1 MCMKKE
7 KSIDKYVTLQWNRIN
22 ETNEKNK
29 RRGESDMYKGE
40 DLWKKPEI
48 QVVKKTLSNGKVIT
62 TYPDLPKNIYS
73 SFRATAE
80 RHMEK
85 VAVVDDEGRQYS
97 YKKMMEMTDDFSS
110 WLIHE
115 FGVTRRKHV
124 ALMLYNSI
132 EFCTTFLSL
141 NRIGAVVVP
150 LPTKFKMEEVH
161 ALVEKSDV
169 EFIICDE
176 KFEDYFEKYQQNLNI
191 CVVPDGKEKYGLET
205 FTSTKD
211 LSAIEEI
218 EEKATDV
225 DLALMLFTSGTTSMS
240 KGVTIRN
247 YNIMHAVESYH
258 KVLGITEED
267 KAIIPVPIYLVTGL
281 VAVFGLM
288 IHIGGT
294 VCLNRFFDA
303 KRVLED
309 INKYGITFFHASPT
323 VFTLI
328 LKERKH
334 YPELPMLR
342 MFACGSCNMPP
353 EKIKMLHEWLPKSEF
368 RTIYGLT
375 ETTSPG
381 TVFPT
386 DASSSPYIGSSGI
399 PIPGSAYKI
408 VDEEGNEVKDGEQGE
423 ILVKGSNITE
433 NYYKSKRVALEDEWL
448 HTGDIGWFNTE
459 GYLYIADRKKDMIN
473 RGGEKICSYDVENK
487 LLEMNGVED
496 AAVVG
501 IPDELYGE
509 VPAALIKLKKGTVI
523 EEAEIKAFLKSQM
536 ASYKVPQKILF
547 TEDIPLTE
555 NMKINKRKVRKM
567 FSEQLEGELNI

>member
-1 MCMKKE
+1 
-7 KSIDKYVTLQWNRIN
+7 
-22 ETNEKNK
+22 
-29 RRGESDMYKGE
+29 MYKGE

-191 CVVPDGKEKYGLET
+191 CVVPDGKEKYGLKT

-547 TEDIPLTE
+547 TENIPLTE

>member
-1 MCMKKE
+1 
-7 KSIDKYVTLQWNRIN
+7 
-22 ETNEKNK
+22 
-29 RRGESDMYKGE
+29 MYKGE

-73 SFRATAE
+73 SCRATAE

-547 TEDIPLTE
+547 TENIPLTE

>member
-1 MCMKKE
+1 
-7 KSIDKYVTLQWNRIN
+7 
-22 ETNEKNK
+22 
-29 RRGESDMYKGE
+29 MYKGE

-97 YKKMMEMTDDFSS
+97 YKKMMDLTDDFSS

-547 TEDIPLTE
+547 TENIPLTE

>member
-1 MCMKKE
+1 
-7 KSIDKYVTLQWNRIN
+7 
-22 ETNEKNK
+22 
-29 RRGESDMYKGE
+29 MYKGE

-547 TEDIPLTE
+547 TENIPLTE

-567 FSEQLEGELNI
+567 FSEQSEGELNI

>member
-1 MCMKKE
+1 
-7 KSIDKYVTLQWNRIN
+7 
-22 ETNEKNK
+22 
-29 RRGESDMYKGE
+29 MYKGE

-547 TEDIPLTE
+547 TENIPLTK

>member
-1 MCMKKE
+1 
-7 KSIDKYVTLQWNRIN
+7 
-22 ETNEKNK
+22 
-29 RRGESDMYKGE
+29 MYKGE

-48 QVVKKTLSNGKVIT
+48 HVVKKTLSNGKVIT

-73 SFRATAE
+73 SFRAAAE

-97 YKKMMEMTDDFSS
+97 YKKMMKMVDEFSS
-110 WLIHE
+110 WLVHE
-115 FGVTRRKHV
+115 LGVTRGKHV

-132 EFCTTFLSL
+132 EFCTTFLAL
-141 NRIGAVVVP
+141 NRIGALVVP

-176 KFEDYFEKYQQNLNI
+176 KFEVYFEKYQQNLNI

-211 LSAIEEI
+211 MSVVEEI
-218 EEKATDV
+218 EKKTTDV
-225 DLALMLFTSGTTSMS
+225 DMALLLFTSGTTSMS

-247 YNIMHAVESYH
+247 YNVMHAVESYH
-258 KVLGITEED
+258 KVLGIVEED

-288 IHIGGT
+288 MYVGGT
-294 VCLNRFFDA
+294 VYLNRFFDA

-309 INKYGITFFHASPT
+309 IKKYKITFFHASPT

-328 LKERKH
+328 LKERKN
-334 YPELPMLR
+334 YPELPQLR

-353 EKIKMLHEWLPKSEF
+353 EKIKMLHEWLPHSEF

-408 VDEEGNEVKDGEQGE
+408 VDEEENEVKDGEQGE
-423 ILVKGSNITE
+423 VLVKGSNVTE

-487 LLEMNGVED
+487 LLEMNEVED

-523 EEAEIKAFLKSQM
+523 EEAEIKAFLKNQM

-547 TEDIPLTE
+547 AEDIPLTE

-567 FSEQLEGELNI
+567 FSEQLEGESNI

>member
-1 MCMKKE
+1 
-7 KSIDKYVTLQWNRIN
+7 
-22 ETNEKNK
+22 
-29 RRGESDMYKGE
+29 MYKGE

-97 YKKMMEMTDDFSS
+97 YKKIMEMTDDFSS

-547 TEDIPLTE
+547 TENIPLTE

>member
-1 MCMKKE
+1 
-7 KSIDKYVTLQWNRIN
+7 
-22 ETNEKNK
+22 
-29 RRGESDMYKGE
+29 MYKGE

-433 NYYKSKRVALEDEWL
+433 NYYKSKRVALEDEWV
-448 HTGDIGWFNTE
+448 HTGDIGGFNTE

-547 TEDIPLTE
+547 TENIPLTE

>member
-1 MCMKKE
+1 
-7 KSIDKYVTLQWNRIN
+7 
-22 ETNEKNK
+22 
-29 RRGESDMYKGE
+29 MYKGE

-323 VFTLI
+323 VFALI

-547 TEDIPLTE
+547 TENIPLTE

>member
-1 MCMKKE
+1 
-7 KSIDKYVTLQWNRIN
+7 
-22 ETNEKNK
+22 
-29 RRGESDMYKGE
+29 MYKGE

-547 TEDIPLTE
+547 TENIPLTE

-567 FSEQLEGELNI
+567 FSEQLEGELNFHMRMHVKLHGAVS

>member
-1 MCMKKE
+1 
-7 KSIDKYVTLQWNRIN
+7 
-22 ETNEKNK
+22 
-29 RRGESDMYKGE
+29 MYKGE

-176 KFEDYFEKYQQNLNI
+176 KIEDYFEKYQQNLNI

-547 TEDIPLTE
+547 TENIPLTE

>member
-1 MCMKKE
+1 
-7 KSIDKYVTLQWNRIN
+7 
-22 ETNEKNK
+22 
-29 RRGESDMYKGE
+29 MYKGE

-547 TEDIPLTE
+547 TENIPLTE

-567 FSEQLEGELNI
+567 FSEQLEGELNICCLLYTSPSPRDKRQSRMPSSA

>member
-7 KSIDKYVTLQWNRIN
+7 KSIDKYVTLQYNRIN

-547 TEDIPLTE
+547 TENIPLTE

>member
-1 MCMKKE
+1 
-7 KSIDKYVTLQWNRIN
+7 
-22 ETNEKNK
+22 
-29 RRGESDMYKGE
+29 MYKGE

-433 NYYKSKRVALEDEWL
+433 NYYKSKRVAHEDEWL

-547 TEDIPLTE
+547 TENIPLTE

>member
-1 MCMKKE
+1 
-7 KSIDKYVTLQWNRIN
+7 
-22 ETNEKNK
+22 
-29 RRGESDMYKGE
+29 MYKGE

-496 AAVVG
+496 AAVVA

>member
-1 MCMKKE
+1 
-7 KSIDKYVTLQWNRIN
+7 
-22 ETNEKNK
+22 
-29 RRGESDMYKGE
+29 MYKGE

-547 TEDIPLTE
+547 TENIPLTE

>member
-1 MCMKKE
+1 
-7 KSIDKYVTLQWNRIN
+7 
-22 ETNEKNK
+22 
-29 RRGESDMYKGE
+29 MYKGE

-110 WLIHE
+110 WLLHE

-547 TEDIPLTE
+547 TENIPLTE

>member
-1 MCMKKE
+1 
-7 KSIDKYVTLQWNRIN
+7 
-22 ETNEKNK
+22 
-29 RRGESDMYKGE
+29 MYKGE

-487 LLEMNGVED
+487 LIEMNGVED

-547 TEDIPLTE
+547 TENIPLTE

>member
-1 MCMKKE
+1 
-7 KSIDKYVTLQWNRIN
+7 
-22 ETNEKNK
+22 
-29 RRGESDMYKGE
+29 MYKGE

-386 DASSSPYIGSSGI
+386 DASSCPYIGSSGI

-547 TEDIPLTE
+547 TENIPLTE

>member
-1 MCMKKE
+1 
-7 KSIDKYVTLQWNRIN
+7 
-22 ETNEKNK
+22 
-29 RRGESDMYKGE
+29 MYKGE

-211 LSAIEEI
+211 LSAVEEI
-218 EEKATDV
+218 EEKETDV

-547 TEDIPLTE
+547 TENIPLTE

>member
-1 MCMKKE
+1 
-7 KSIDKYVTLQWNRIN
+7 
-22 ETNEKNK
+22 
-29 RRGESDMYKGE
+29 MYKGE

-48 QVVKKTLSNGKVIT
+48 QVFKKTLSNGKVIT

-191 CVVPDGKEKYGLET
+191 CVIPDGKEKYGLET

-211 LSAIEEI
+211 LSVVEEI
-218 EEKATDV
+218 EEKVTDV

-487 LLEMNGVED
+487 LLEMNEVED

-509 VPAALIKLKKGTVI
+509 APAALIKLKKGTVI
-523 EEAEIKAFLKSQM
+523 EEAEIKEFLKSQM

>member
-1 MCMKKE
+1 
-7 KSIDKYVTLQWNRIN
+7 
-22 ETNEKNK
+22 
-29 RRGESDMYKGE
+29 MYKGE

-423 ILVKGSNITE
+423 MLVKGSNITE

-547 TEDIPLTE
+547 TENIPLTE

>member
-1 MCMKKE
+1 
-7 KSIDKYVTLQWNRIN
+7 
-22 ETNEKNK
+22 
-29 RRGESDMYKGE
+29 MYKGE

-176 KFEDYFEKYQQNLNI
+176 KFEEYFEKYQQNLNI
-191 CVVPDGKEKYGLET
+191 CVIPDGKEKYGLET

-211 LSAIEEI
+211 LSVVEEI

-353 EKIKMLHEWLPKSEF
+353 EKIKVLHEWLPKSEF

-487 LLEMNGVED
+487 LLEMNEVED

-509 VPAALIKLKKGTVI
+509 APAALIKLKKGTVI
-523 EEAEIKAFLKSQM
+523 EEAEIKEFLKSQM

>member
-1 MCMKKE
+1 
-7 KSIDKYVTLQWNRIN
+7 
-22 ETNEKNK
+22 
-29 RRGESDMYKGE
+29 MYKGE

-80 RHMEK
+80 RHMEQ

-547 TEDIPLTE
+547 TENIPLTE

>member
-1 MCMKKE
+1 
-7 KSIDKYVTLQWNRIN
+7 
-22 ETNEKNK
+22 
-29 RRGESDMYKGE
+29 MYKGE

-211 LSAIEEI
+211 MSAIEEI

-547 TEDIPLTE
+547 TENIPLTE

>member
-1 MCMKKE
+1 
-7 KSIDKYVTLQWNRIN
+7 
-22 ETNEKNK
+22 
-29 RRGESDMYKGE
+29 MYKGE

-161 ALVEKSDV
+161 ALVEKLDV

-496 AAVVG
+496 AAGVG

-547 TEDIPLTE
+547 TENIPLTE

>member
-1 MCMKKE
+1 
-7 KSIDKYVTLQWNRIN
+7 
-22 ETNEKNK
+22 
-29 RRGESDMYKGE
+29 MYKGE

-141 NRIGAVVVP
+141 NRTGAVVVP

-191 CVVPDGKEKYGLET
+191 CVIPDGKEKYGLET

-211 LSAIEEI
+211 LSVVEEI
-218 EEKATDV
+218 EEKVTDV

-487 LLEMNGVED
+487 LLEMNEVED

-509 VPAALIKLKKGTVI
+509 APAALIKLKKGTVI
-523 EEAEIKAFLKSQM
+523 EEAEIKEFLKSQM

>member
-1 MCMKKE
+1 
-7 KSIDKYVTLQWNRIN
+7 
-22 ETNEKNK
+22 
-29 RRGESDMYKGE
+29 MYKGE

-386 DASSSPYIGSSGI
+386 DTSSSPYIGSSGI

-547 TEDIPLTE
+547 TENIPLTE